1 MPEIAEA
8 QALLAISL
16 ASDEM
21 KKAIRERQ
29 RRVDLQRSYSQALF
43 WGKGFAA
50 EETRTALARVG
61 ELESAAEKTP
71 GRFVAYFAQC
81 MSSFTRGE
89 IRSARETAETFLK
102 EAEAEGRTIEA
113 GVARRTL
120 GLVLLFQGNIGAART
135 ILARVLNDYN
145 PAQDADRP
153 DAEVGAAA
161 FLALTEW
168 HLGEFERAR
177 QLINRATRPANEKAH
192 ILTVANA
199 LLLQAILES
208 RRHDA
213 TATRNAAEALLALT
227 EERGIRTFM
236 DMGQV
241 YVDWARGRLLDPRSG
256 ATELRRA
263 LAKLNAQGH
272 KLGMPSFYGL
282 LAELEVTQGPDTAL
296 TLIDEGLKIA
306 EETGEHITD
315 PYLYRLRGDILLKRD
330 PTNPAPA
337 EDAYRTSIAI
347 AKQPGARSCELLAS
361 LSLAKLYQLTSR
373 LAEAQA
379 VLAPAL
385 EGFVPTPEMPEIAEA
400 QALLVTI
407 EAGTHARHG

>member
-263 LAKLNAQGH
+263 PLSCARNTTGAKSRTDFRDRISADMS
-272 KLGMPSFYGL
+272 K
-282 LAELEVTQGPDTAL
+282 EVTAL
-296 TLIDEGLKIA
+296 
-306 EETGEHITD
+306 
-315 PYLYRLRGDILLKRD
+315 
-330 PTNPAPA
+330 
-337 EDAYRTSIAI
+337 
-347 AKQPGARSCELLAS
+347 
-361 LSLAKLYQLTSR
+361 
-373 LAEAQA
+373 
-379 VLAPAL
+379 
-385 EGFVPTPEMPEIAEA
+385 
-400 QALLVTI
+400 
-407 EAGTHARHG
+407 

>member
-1 MPEIAEA
+1 
-8 QALLAISL
+8 
-16 ASDEM
+16 
-21 KKAIRERQ
+21 
-29 RRVDLQRSYSQALF
+29 
-43 WGKGFAA
+43 
-50 EETRTALARVG
+50 LARVG

-71 GRFVAYFAQC
+71 GRFVANFAQC

-89 IRSARETAETFLK
+89 IRPARETAETFLK

-120 GLVLLFQGNIGAART
+120 GLVLLFQGNFGAART

-145 PAQDADRP
+145 LAQDADGP

-177 QLINRATRPANEKAH
+177 QLIDHATRRANEKAH

-213 TATRNAAEALLALT
+213 MATRNAAEALLALT

-256 ATELRRA
+256 ASELRRA

-282 LAELEVTQGPDTAL
+282 LAELEVTQGPDSAL
-296 TLIDEGLKIA
+296 TLVEEGLALA
-306 EETGEHITD
+306 EETGEHFTD
-315 PYLYRLRGDILLKRD
+315 AYLHRLRGEILLKRD
-330 PTNPAPA
+330 PTDPAPA
-337 EDAYRTSIAI
+337 EDAYRNAI
-347 AKQPGARSCELLAS
+347 AVAKKQAARGYELLAS
-361 LSLAKLYQLTSR
+361 LALAKLYQSTGR
-373 LAEAQA
+373 PAEAHA
-379 VLAPAL
+379 ILAPAL
-385 EGFVPTPEMPEIAEA
+385 EGFSPTPEMPEIAEA
-400 QALLVTI
+400 RALLVAI
-407 EAGTHARHG
+407 EAAAHARHE